1 MLISKRSK
9 VAFISI
15 CLLSSLF
22 FLQED
27 VQAEVQ
33 VEGAWM
39 RLLPPMSKVTA
50 AYMTLISD
58 QEDRLV
64 SVSSNIAEVVEIHQ
78 SKMEDGVMS
87 MQKESC
93 LYLPKDEPVEL
104 KPQSYHLMVMGLQ
117 SPLNEG
123 ENHQFTLEFEQ
134 AGKMLVHITVRNP

>member
-1 MLISKRSK
+1 MLTNKNSK
-9 VAFISI
+9 VALMTI
-15 CLLSSLF
+15 CLLSYLMV
-22 FLQED
+22 QTE

-33 VEGAWM
+33 VEGAWL
-39 RLLPPMSKVTA
+39 RLLPPMSKMTA
-50 AYMTLISD
+50 GYMTLLSD
-58 QEDRLV
+58 QDDRLI
-64 SVSSNIAEVVEIHQ
+64 SISSNMAEVVEIHQ